1 MAVSGT
7 RTSPTTPW
15 PFSCAAPSAGLASS
29 TEKRSMLRLT
39 HGGSSST
46 PNRRASSAAAPR
58 PYWIEPPVLSTSA
71 KKLAVV
77 EGFTFKTRLPEDV
90 SCHGQRMP
98 VQVQVTDVLKQET
111 DERVALAS
119 SPTVTCA
126 GFADGALH
134 DVAARKSTAGQGA
147 AEAL

>member
-1 MAVSGT
+1 
-7 RTSPTTPW
+7 
-15 PFSCAAPSAGLASS
+15 
-29 TEKRSMLRLT
+29 
-39 HGGSSST
+39 
-46 PNRRASSAAAPR
+46 
-58 PYWIEPPVLSTSA
+58 
-71 KKLAVV
+71 
-77 EGFTFKTRLPEDV
+77 
-90 SCHGQRMP
+90 MP

-147 AEAL
+147 AEALRPGVIETQ